1 MEKKNEQVVSNYIL
15 VVWQWF
21 NSQGLITSK
30 SLSADLSVLC
40 GLITWFHFS
49 KESSL
54 NLNNSKWKGE
64 KREEIRKTA
73 GKSAE
78 LEKERYCTYRSKE
91 GEERNLYSRK
101 RGRHDTKTFRKRILI
116 FFFYNYSSLKFSSWH
131 EFHRFSYLNWT
142 NLH

>member
-1 MEKKNEQVVSNYIL
+1 MSRLSQTAFFVI
-15 VVWQWF
+15 WQWF

-30 SLSADLSVLC
+30 SLSAELGVLC
-40 GLITWFHFS
+40 GLITWFNFS

-78 LEKERYCTYRSKE
+78 LEKEVLHMQIKRRRGFIFQKE
-91 GEERNLYSRK
+91 GQ
-101 RGRHDTKTFRKRILI
+101 T
-116 FFFYNYSSLKFSSWH
+116 
-131 EFHRFSYLNWT
+131 
-142 NLH
+142 